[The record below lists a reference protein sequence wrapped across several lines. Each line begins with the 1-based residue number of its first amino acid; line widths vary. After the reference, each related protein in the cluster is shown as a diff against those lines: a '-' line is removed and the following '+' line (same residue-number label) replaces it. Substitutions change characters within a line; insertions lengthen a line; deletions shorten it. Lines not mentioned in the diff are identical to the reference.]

1 MKLKIVLFALFLV
14 LGMAYAWL
22 GDTAQTVFCMGMS
35 LINYWEL
42 KEETV

>member
-1 MKLKIVLFALFLV
+1 MKLKMVLFALFLV
-14 LGMAYAWL
+14 LGMAHAWL

-42 KEETV
+42 RGDTV